1 MKRTFAISL
10 FFLVCVNVCA
20 QQKNIIV
27 GNIGVENVN
36 ISVAGTPYGTASD
49 VKGDYELL
57 LFGKDK
63 TIELIY
69 TCIGYHDTSVFL
81 TPKILENDTVRIS
94 FNMKRMNYMLDEALV
109 SSEKTVRYREPKY
122 VLMDFEIVD
131 DKVMMLQRKDGSKTD
146 SRILVTDI
154 LFNAVDTI
162 PIARNHKPES
172 LHADCFGQCQI
183 VCQDS
188 VYQIVGCEKGYRV
201 EFPSERKHYF
211 EVMQN
216 SLFFT
221 EKYLYYKQA
230 NTDIYSD
237 LFFRV
242 NLEDKKS
249 ECIFRNVDEKSRKE
263 YFDEMNYY
271 SKHPLGHGPTLE
283 EWSVF
288 LQNAWIHPK
297 PAFLFAQGDT
307 LVFFNHSNQTIERYD
322 ESLKLLGKCDISY
335 PTKKEFWRYK
345 IFHDTAFDRYY
356 TIFGTTLNEIDIYK
370 GTTTPKVEVNQ
381 WTNNKI
387 VIYKGMLFTLK
398 RKIDSG
404 GTWVS
409 YIDRVKID

>member
-1 MKRTFAISL
+1 MKKITLLLIMTISCIGTFA
-10 FFLVCVNVCA
+10 
-20 QQKNIIV
+20 QKTV
-27 GNIGVENVN
+27 VTGNIGVENVN

-49 VKGDYELL
+49 AKGDYELL
-57 LFGKDK
+57 LFVKDK
-63 TIELIY
+63 AIELLY
-69 TCIGYHDTSVFL
+69 TCIGYRDTLVVI
-81 TPKILENDTVRIS
+81 TPKMLQNDTVRIS
-94 FNMKRMNYMLDEALV
+94 FKMKRMSYMLDEAFV
-109 SSEKTVRYREPKY
+109 SSEKVVRYKVPKY

-131 DKVMMLQRKDGSKTD
+131 DKVMMLQRKDDSTTD
-146 SRILVTDI
+146 FRILVTDI
-154 LFNAVDTI
+154 LFNAVDTVS
-162 PIARNHKPES
+162 IARNYKPES
-172 LHADCFGQCQI
+172 LHADCLGQCQI
-183 VCQDS
+183 VCHDS
-188 VYQIVGCEKGYRV
+188 VYQVVGGEKDYRV
-201 EFPSERKHYF
+201 GFPSERKHYF

-242 NLEDKKS
+242 NLESKES
-249 ECIFRNVDEKSRKE
+249 ECVFRNIDEKSRKE
-263 YFDEMNYY
+263 YFDEMKFY
-271 SKHPLGHGPTLE
+271 SKHPIKYGPTLE
-283 EWSVF
+283 DWSVF

-322 ESLKLLGKCDISY
+322 ESLTLLGKCDISY
-335 PTKKEFWRYK
+335 PTKKEFWRYR

-381 WTNNKI
+381 WTSNKI
-387 VIYKGMLFTLK
+387 VIYRGMLFTLK